1 MVEWAVRARLRRVLR
16 AIASFIARID
26 RSLDRRL
33 WLFLAISAILLAA
46 AAYIRVWAAPI
57 SAGPDVAQFWGFA
70 KLFQIHGLDFY
81 RYAEGNDR
89 LLFTPGWAF
98 VYPPVW
104 LLMLRVALLAAPG
117 SLATS
122 DMVDSSWRLA
132 MKAPIIGADLAVG
145 ILLLWAIPGSR
156 VRKLLFAAIWLFHP
170 TVWYNSA
177 VFGQFDAIAV
187 ALLVASL
194 IMFLRGRD
202 RWGFVLAVL
211 AGLTKQH
218 AALPALFMIVIVSRQ
233 ISFRR
238 LLSNLGIAAAIVVA
252 ISIPFVFGGNLVA
265 YLRAVLLPAQAP
277 AYQLPLVFTFSG
289 SGAVLTFLH
298 EALSWNT
305 ERFLV
310 YNSPVLIVATLFCA
324 VICYLR
330 RVRLEQAALIGIL
343 LFVGIFYRVNYQYLT
358 IYIPLA
364 LFCLATSRSW
374 LERGTTLALIIL
386 PAAWVWLYDVTFWF
400 RYLAPRVLETPTIL
414 EKLGFN
420 HYVPDVVYV
429 ILAGVLMCL
438 CFAYAIAVLR
448 RRSRAELPET
458 AHTEALLHSPVR

>member
-1 MVEWAVRARLRRVLR
+1 MVEWAVRVRLRRVFR
-16 AIASFIARID
+16 AIVSFTAKID

-33 WLFLAISAILLAA
+33 WLFLGISAILLAA

-81 RYAEGNDR
+81 KYADGYDKI
-89 LLFTPGWAF
+89 LFTPGWAF

-104 LLMLRVALLAAPG
+104 LLMLRVALIAAPG
-117 SLATS
+117 SLATA
-122 DMVDSSWRLA
+122 DMVDSSWRMA

-202 RWGFVLAVL
+202 RPGFILAVL
-211 AGLTKQH
+211 AVLTKQH
-218 AALPALFMIVIVSRQ
+218 AALPALFMIAVVARQ

-238 LLSNLGIAAAIVVA
+238 LVANLSIAAGIAVA
-252 ISIPFVFGGNLVA
+252 FSLPFVFNGNLVA
-265 YLRAVLLPAQAP
+265 YLRAVFLPAQEP
-277 AYQLPLVFTFSG
+277 AYQLPLVFAFSG

-298 EALSWNT
+298 EALRWNT
-305 ERFLV
+305 EHFLV
-310 YNSPVLIVATLFCA
+310 FNSPVLIVATIFSA
-324 VICYLR
+324 IVCYLR
-330 RVRLEQAALIGIL
+330 RVRVEQAALIGIL

-358 IYIPLA
+358 LYIPLA
-364 LFCLATSRSW
+364 LFCLATSKSW
-374 LERGTTLALIIL
+374 LERGITLALIVL

-400 RYLAPRVLETPTIL
+400 LYLAPRVLETPPIL
-414 EKLGFN
+414 EKLGLN
-420 HYVPDVVYV
+420 HYTPDVVYV

-438 CFAYAIAVLR
+438 CLAYVIIVLSR
-448 RRSRAELPET
+448 RRLAP
-458 AHTEALLHSPVR
+458 APPAG

>member
-1 MVEWAVRARLRRVLR
+1 MRVRLRLAFR
-16 AIASFIARID
+16 AVASFTAKID
-26 RSLDRRL
+26 RSLDKRL
-33 WLFLAISAILLAA
+33 WLFLGISAILLAA

-81 RYAEGNDR
+81 RYSEGNER
-89 LLFTPGWAF
+89 LLFTQGWAF

-104 LLMLRVALLAAPG
+104 LLMLRSALAAAPG
-117 SLATS
+117 SLATG
-122 DMVDSSWRLA
+122 DMVDSSWRTA

-177 VFGQFDAIAV
+177 VFGQFDTVAV

-194 IMFLRGRD
+194 IMFIRGRD
-202 RWGFVLAVL
+202 RWGFILAVL
-211 AGLTKQH
+211 AALTKQH
-218 AALPALFMIVIVSRQ
+218 AALPALLMIVVFSRQ
-233 ISFRR
+233 ITFRR
-238 LLSNLGIAAAIVVA
+238 LVSNLAISGAIVVA
-252 ISIPFVFGGNLVA
+252 ISLPFVFGGNLVA
-265 YLRAVLLPAQAP
+265 YLRAVLLPAQQP
-277 AYQLPLVFTFSG
+277 AYQLPLVFAFSG

-298 EALSWNT
+298 EALRWNT
-305 ERFLV
+305 EHFLI
-310 YNSPVLIVATLFCA
+310 YNTPVLIAATVFA
-324 VICYLR
+324 AIICYFR
-330 RVRLEQAALIGIL
+330 RVRIEQAALIGIL

-374 LERGTTLALIIL
+374 LERGVTLALIVV

-414 EKLGFN
+414 EKLGLN

-438 CFAYAIAVLR
+438 CFAYVIAVLS
-448 RRSRAELPET
+448 RRSRVEMPET
-458 AHTEALLHSPVR
+458 SSPGGLAHLPVR